1 MQPFRQI
8 KIELKRRRSVKE
20 EKKRGRKRATKEGVS
35 RCEEK
40 KRRRRRGKTLLNYIA
55 VAFQRRADPTPELLF
70 PLCPDHLW
78 LPPTCHLP
86 CNELSIRKPGGEIR
100 VSHENELDR
109 EATR

>member
-1 MQPFRQI
+1 MQPVRQI

-20 EKKRGRKRATKEGVS
+20 EKKRGRKRARKEGVS

-40 KRRRRRGKTLLNYIA
+40 KRRRRGKTLLNYIA

-70 PLCPDHLW
+70 PLCPEHLW

-100 VSHENELDR
+100 VLHENEPHR

>member
-1 MQPFRQI
+1 MQPVRQI

-40 KRRRRRGKTLLNYIA
+40 KRRRRGKTLLNYIA
-55 VAFQRRADPTPELLF
+55 MAFQRRADPTPELLF
-70 PLCPDHLW
+70 PLCPEHLW

-100 VSHENELDR
+100 VLHENEPHR